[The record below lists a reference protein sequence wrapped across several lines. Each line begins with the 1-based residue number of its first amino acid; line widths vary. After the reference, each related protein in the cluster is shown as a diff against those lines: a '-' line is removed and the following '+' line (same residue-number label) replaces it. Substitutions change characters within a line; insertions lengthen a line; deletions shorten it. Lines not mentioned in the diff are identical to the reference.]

1 MKLALSALTVCLLL
15 NACAPVLIG
24 AGAGAAYT
32 SFEDRRRAGVLID
45 DEGIELRASNRLH
58 DRFGDK
64 GHVSVTSYNRMM
76 LITGEVPDT
85 RTREDVERLLRAI
98 PGVRGVNNELDISG
112 ASSLGART
120 NDAFITSKV
129 KARFLDARRFNPIHV
144 KVVTENGVVFLL
156 GIVTEVEA
164 NSAVNLARTMSGV
177 RKVVKVFEY
186 CKPTDE
192 LCRPRPTEQ
201 KPKPAA

>member
-156 GIVTEVEA
+156 GIVTEAEA